1 MNHLS
6 INSCHEKW
14 LLFLRGLQH
23 CALHF
28 SASITAAG
36 AVDTADRSTAARR
49 GFVASSVKVMPPW
62 CFAGMN
68 PLWDIIY
75 SPVAPKKTIMDLEK
89 LEQSVFK
96 SWELYTKTWCYCK
109 IFVGCKANA
118 SSKAVTYF
126 IAAGRKVWM
135 LDVILNPHLVLQ
147 LPAVQHHAMEKSWYP
162 AWAASDICQ

>member
-6 INSCHEKW
+6 INFCHEKW

-23 CALHF
+23 SGLTFFRFHHRRWRGGHGGPFRCK
-28 SASITAAG
+28 TAAACG
-36 AVDTADRSTAARR
+36 QQRQGDAT
-49 GFVASSVKVMPPW
+49 FVFCWYEPALGHHLLSS
-62 CFAGMN
+62 GSQN
-68 PLWDIIY
+68 Y
-75 SPVAPKKTIMDLEK
+75 HHLEK
-89 LEQSVFK
+89 LEQNVFK

-126 IAAGRKVWM
+126 IAADRKVWM

-162 AWAASDICQ
+162 ARDICQ